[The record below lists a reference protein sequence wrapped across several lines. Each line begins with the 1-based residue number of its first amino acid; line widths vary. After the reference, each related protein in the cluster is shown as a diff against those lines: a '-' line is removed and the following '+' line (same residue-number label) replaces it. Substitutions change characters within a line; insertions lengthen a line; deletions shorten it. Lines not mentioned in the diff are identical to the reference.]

1 MAYLVTG
8 GTGFV
13 GARVAEQLV
22 ERGEDVVIFDYAP
35 MPERIADFADAVTLV
50 RGDVR
55 QVEQLARVFVE
66 HDVEGVAHLASAL
79 TGTCDEE
86 PPMAMG
92 INVVGT
98 ANILELASVHDVDR
112 VVFASSLAA
121 YGYVDY
127 DEDVTVDEESPR
139 WPNNLYGS
147 TKVLKEDMGE
157 HYAER
162 DDMSVIGL
170 RFAAVFGPGRAGGT
184 PVVHL
189 QDLFEKPA
197 RGESVTV
204 TGVDLEMNWVYVDDA
219 GASVVQALDVN
230 HDGFD
235 VFNVRDR
242 FVPIQEVASLVEE
255 VVPDADITKV
265 AEPDTD
271 HYPYG
276 THPRLDDEKMR
287 EELGFSPDVG
297 LEAGVET
304 YVETV
309 RADEA

>member
-8 GTGFV
+8 GTGFI
-13 GARVAEQLV
+13 GARVAQQLV

-35 MPERIADFADAVTLV
+35 APERIEDVADQVTLL

-55 QVEQLARVFVE
+55 QVEQLARIFVE
-66 HDVEGVAHLASAL
+66 YDIEGVAHLASAL
-79 TGTCDEE
+79 TGTCDDE

-92 INVVGT
+92 INAVGS
-98 ANILELASVHDVDR
+98 ANIFDLASTHGVDR

-127 DEDVTVDEESPR
+127 DAEVTVDEESPR

-147 TKVLKEDMGE
+147 TKVLKEDMGR

-162 DDMSVIGL
+162 DDMSIFGL
-170 RFAAVFGPGRAGGT
+170 RFGAVFGPGRAGGT

-197 RGESVTV
+197 RGEPVTV
-204 TGVDLEMNWVYVDDA
+204 TGADLRMNWVYVEDA
-219 GASVVQALDVN
+219 AGSVVQALDV
-230 HDGFD
+230 DREGYD
-235 VFNVRDR
+235 AFNVRDR
-242 FVPIQEVASLVEE
+242 FISVGDVAGLVED
-255 VVPDADITKV
+255 VVPDADITTV
-265 AEPDTD
+265 VEPDED

-276 THPRLDDEKMR
+276 THPKLDDTKMR
-287 EELGFSPDVG
+287 EELGFEPDVG
-297 LEAGVET
+297 IATGIED
-304 YVETV
+304 YVAAV
-309 RADEA
+309 RAE